1 MKTFIVKVLGEYF
14 HLPYDAQVIVDFH
27 DMDRVLRHK
36 DLDVG
41 MVMLFAW

>member
-1 MKTFIVKVLGEYF
+1 MKTFIVKVPGEYF

-27 DMDRVLRHK
+27 DMHRVLRRK

-41 MVMLFAW
+41 MVTLFAL

>member
-14 HLPYDAQVIVDFH
+14 HLPYDAQVIVDFY
-27 DMDRVLRHK
+27 DMHRVLRHK
-36 DLDVG
+36 DLNVG

>member
-14 HLPYDAQVIVDFH
+14 HLPYDAQVVVDFH
-27 DMDRVLRHK
+27 DMHRVLRRK

-41 MVMLFAW
+41 TVMLVSL

>member
-27 DMDRVLRHK
+27 DMHRVLRHK
-36 DLDVG
+36 ELNVG
-41 MVMLFAW
+41 MVTQFAW